1 MAEGTL
7 PDSWWPGPVAKDACR
22 TLGMSACRHLSTAKR
37 RRRPAA
43 RQSRDT
49 DSPARSRAYAASLRD
64 TNSVKGRIQR
74 EGEVVHLVANHLT
87 DLSAEL
93 ATVGQRDAGFP
104 LPHGRGD
111 EFHHGS
117 PGIDPPAAEGPE
129 AEGHLR
135 AGPAHRQ
142 HQGEDPRFQVTR
154 CRFETSR
161 CSARPCVPIAVN
173 IAHRC
178 NKLSPQRTY
187 CAVGLLV
194 HQSLPSSQKMT
205 WRYFGLSR
213 TD

>member
-1 MAEGTL
+1 
-7 PDSWWPGPVAKDACR
+7 
-22 TLGMSACRHLSTAKR
+22 MSACWHLSTAKR

-49 DSPARSRAYAASLRD
+49 DSPARGSAYAASLRD

-87 DLSAEL
+87 DLPPSSRPSASAML
-93 ATVGQRDAGFP
+93 ASRCRTVAVTNSITAV
-104 LPHGRGD
+104 RG
-111 EFHHGS
+111 S
-117 PGIDPPAAEGPE
+117 ISAQPAAEGPE
-129 AEGHLR
+129 AEGHLH

-142 HQGEDPRFQVTR
+142 HQGEDTRFQVTR

-194 HQSLPSSQKMT
+194 HQSLPSSQKNDVALFRALAHRLKGPLCSKRNSARLKMPA
-205 WRYFGLSR
+205 
-213 TD
+213 